1 MRAESE
7 LNTAYV
13 PRWVGALTMT
23 GALGFVV
30 VVGALHVLQPGYA
43 PAHQLMSE
51 LALGAYGW
59 AMLAAFLFIAVSTL
73 SVALGVGQRLAAACV
88 VIWLCFAGIR
98 LRGAC
103 CPSDSTNANP
113 KHHHD

>member
-7 LNTAYV
+7 LNTACV
-13 PRWVGALTMT
+13 PGWVGALTMT

-43 PAHQLMSE
+43 PAHQLM
-51 LALGAYGW
+51 
-59 AMLAAFLFIAVSTL
+59 AFLFIAVSTL